1 MTESSKTSSED
12 STDSKTVNVWE
23 PLERKLMVANLI
35 AIILLFFFSLL
46 LVLGC
51 SPSQQIAAAATSIGE
66 KAASSK
72 DRFSVI
78 EFEATGPNP
87 DLEIITEQAVGG
99 RKEQQAILEMT
110 GDIHRTMPGVEDQV
124 PEWVYS
130 LQYIAIAL
138 IAMVGAWVLWHTGL
152 GTLVKRIISFVP
164 KKNQQ

>member
-1 MTESSKTSSED
+1 MTESSQTSSEG
-12 STDSKTVNVWE
+12 SADSKTGKVWE
-23 PLERKLMVANLI
+23 PLERKLLVANLI

-78 EFEATGPNP
+78 EFESTRPTPNT
-87 DLEIITEQAVGG
+87 EISTEQAVGG

-124 PEWVYS
+124 PEWGYS

-138 IAMVGAWVLWHTGL
+138 SAIAGAWVLCHTGL
-152 GTLVKRIISFVP
+152 GTLDKRTSSVWP
-164 KKNQQ
+164 TKNQN